1 MSRAPARHRSD
12 APGFPEEDP
21 DRLAP
26 RTRAATIGTAHSNL
40 QNDAA
45 EFIHEAQEA
54 LWMVDDGPAKG
65 QGQRKRRHERE
76 SCINNVK
83 LTLNCTKDYSS
94 YSSRHVDNS
103 TYTKRPKEKFKRGS
117 LENVSSDPWGEFDGQ
132 SSLRRTRSW
141 AVSGENIF
149 SGSDFPGSGTRNKQ
163 RRSQLIP
170 RAKLINRTSVRENR
184 YKGKSADNLESAGR
198 SRRPQPSI
206 SPPDYSPPQP
216 NFIEQHRQNRNLE
229 HDIYAYAS
237 LQNIPETTKHD
248 SLDSNY
254 NNKTSANSIYR
265 VSYEDL
271 PELSLPNYYPDSK
284 YDTDN
289 TDNFSVVEVDNVSS
303 ISLDNLSKTKFPS
316 FDNLKFK
323 WESVDQHESISYDEN
338 IVLTANKSLYDSTES
353 KPKTIRRPTPY
364 HESHSFGT
372 INPNSLPSHSE
383 HSDEERADGEDTSGE
398 YIETDTNLDEI
409 NLNNEDIA
417 KVIEVNIESDEN
429 SVCNSNIETS
439 TLCEGSET
447 VKESE
452 QEPEHKTTSS
462 IGEQEE
468 SRTSDTP
475 IKTLIEVSAGEES
488 TREKTENSEQYKTV
502 VSVDTRPSK
511 QDRTEE
517 EAKCKHT
524 RKETKHHS
532 HNYLRE
538 FLETQKGSRKPLQN
552 FIAKKFS
559 NLSRRNSKD
568 TSNLTENQFYS
579 LPDIT
584 ASKNLRKCEK
594 IDRKLRKCEKSNQF
608 LTSRETA
615 IENRF
620 IVNIGRHFDIT
631 ANSSIPVDFEVKI
644 AKVPKKNKKQ
654 SGGKSKSDEQLI
666 AAVKSLKET
675 LHGSQINLD
684 ENHNVSKP
692 EIVSITTKPTEG
704 NTEMANCKDEC
715 KELKERLGT
724 MRSYWDKMTGNQSK
738 DEGEKDIS
746 TCKIIDLHTKVED
759 VKKIFEQAE
768 EKHEDKPSSK
778 VQLTKQLFE
787 PKPAPEKVEKI
798 SPLIKETCSYF
809 ENNANTFFDN
819 DRQFESLCPSAME
832 IIDKDAKPEKA
843 QPQKDTK
850 PTNKPAAK
858 PRSKKTVCKTKSIC
872 APPEFDHVRYKVVKS
887 DLFQKKIFAKC
898 EKESQFDGLMQYLQ
912 DYSFQEL
919 LIDNNIVIIE
929 PIRSKVH
936 YEPSNTKTIKN
947 VTPLLHKR
955 EDEDEDNKSG
965 LNRHFFYHPIRVN
978 REVNDDELPNPDT
991 VRQVRELFEGGLK
1004 SSKSIEDLDNAEDKY
1019 VPNNTD
1025 PDKDRCSATD
1035 SNSHPSNM
1043 SDFGSQENLYDSIDN
1058 EIYCEYVSEDIL
1070 EKIREHGTT
1079 ITYYGGRVVDRKS
1092 GQPVL
1097 TKAIM
1102 EEIRN
1107 NEKRCKD
1114 CNNCRKNGMEKSVES
1129 KNMEE
1134 YVGVKFRILKS
1145 NSCSSRLELVGTED
1159 IQETRKK
1166 FITKHKRVSKKK
1178 MERSKETIEEV
1189 SSEKEKYTEKER
1201 TKDRKTCDKN
1211 AINESIKKQ
1220 SREEN
1225 QPKIIGEERKVQEN
1239 KYVQW
1244 GETKKETSFANI
1256 QFSDKNSNKIFDY
1269 HNYDK
1274 IKTRTKR
1281 IDDMEFEPYEVA

>member
-1 MSRAPARHRSD
+1 M
-12 APGFPEEDP
+12 
-21 DRLAP
+21 
-26 RTRAATIGTAHSNL
+26 ATSG
-40 QNDAA
+40 
-45 EFIHEAQEA
+45 
-54 LWMVDDGPAKG
+54 
-65 QGQRKRRHERE
+65 
-76 SCINNVK
+76 
-83 LTLNCTKDYSS
+83 
-94 YSSRHVDNS
+94 
-103 TYTKRPKEKFKRGS
+103 RP
-117 LENVSSDPWGEFDGQ
+117 
-132 SSLRRTRSW
+132 
-141 AVSGENIF
+141 
-149 SGSDFPGSGTRNKQ
+149 
-163 RRSQLIP
+163 
-170 RAKLINRTSVRENR
+170 
-184 YKGKSADNLESAGR
+184 
-198 SRRPQPSI
+198 RRPQPNI
-206 SPPDYSPPQP
+206 SPPDYSPPPQP
-216 NFIEQHRQNRNLE
+216 NCTGRHRHDRNPD
-229 HDIYAYAS
+229 HDIYSYAS
-237 LQNIPETTKHD
+237 LQNIPETARHNSFD
-248 SLDSNY
+248 SKYKRTSSN
-254 NNKTSANSIYR
+254 SLYR

-289 TDNFSVVEVDNVSS
+289 TDNFSAVDNISS

-316 FDNLKFK
+316 FDNLDYK
-323 WESVDQHESISYDEN
+323 WESGEQHESISYDEN
-338 IVLTANKSLYDSTES
+338 IVLTANKTLYDSPEN

-364 HESHSFGT
+364 HESHLYGT
-372 INPNSLPSHSE
+372 VNPNSLPSHSE
-383 HSDEERADGEDTSGE
+383 HSEEEKDDEEEDQTSVE
-398 YIETDTNLDEI
+398 YVETDTNLDEI

-417 KVIEVNIESDEN
+417 KVIEVNIASEEN
-429 SVCNSNIETS
+429 SVYNSNVENNPLYES
-439 TLCEGSET
+439 TAE
-447 VKESE
+447 VKEAE
-452 QEPEHKTTSS
+452 QEEGDKRSSS
-462 IGEQEE
+462 IGEAEE
-468 SRTSDTP
+468 RKSVDSP
-475 IKTLIEVSAGEES
+475 IKTLIEVAGGEES
-488 TREKTENSEQYKTV
+488 AIEKTDKSEQYKTV
-502 VSVDTRPSK
+502 VSVDTRPRE
-511 QDRTEE
+511 QVRIEE
-517 EAKCKHT
+517 ESKCKHV
-524 RKETKHHS
+524 RKESKHHS

-568 TSNLTENQFYS
+568 ISNLAENQFYS

-594 IDRKLRKCEKSNQF
+594 IDRKLRRCERRSKEAS
-608 LTSRETA
+608 

-631 ANSSIPVDFEVKI
+631 ANSTIPVDFEVKI
-644 AKVPKKNKKQ
+644 AKVPKKGKKQ
-654 SGGKSKSDEQLI
+654 SGNKFKSDEQLI

-684 ENHNVSKP
+684 ENHNISKP
-692 EIVSITTKPTEG
+692 EIVSVTTKPTEER
-704 NTEMANCKDEC
+704 NEMANSKEEC
-715 KELKERLGT
+715 SREFKEKLGT
-724 MRSYWDKMTGNQSK
+724 MRNYWDKMVGNSGK
-738 DEGEKDIS
+738 DEEEKEVS
-746 TCKIIDLHTKVED
+746 PCKIIDLRTKVED
-759 VKKIFEQAE
+759 VKKIFEQSDEKPE
-768 EKHEDKPSSK
+768 EKPPSK

-787 PKPAPEKVEKI
+787 PKPVTEKFEKI
-798 SPLIKETCSYF
+798 SPLIRETCSYF

-832 IIDKDAKPEKA
+832 IIDKDAKTEKA
-843 QPQKDTK
+843 KTQNDAKSPS
-850 PTNKPAAK
+850 NKPAAK
-858 PRSKKTVCKTKSIC
+858 PRTKKSANKTKSVRD
-872 APPEFDHVRYKVVKS
+872 PPEFDHVRYKVVKS

-947 VTPLLHKR
+947 VTPLLHKQ
-955 EDEDEDNKSG
+955 EEEENKPG

-1004 SSKSIEDLDNAEDKY
+1004 VSKSIEDLENAEDKY
-1019 VPNNTD
+1019 ASNTTD

-1079 ITYYGGRVVDRKS
+1079 VTYYGGRIVDRQS

-1107 NEKRCKD
+1107 NEKKCRD
-1114 CNNCRKNGMEKSVES
+1114 CSNCRKNGVEQS
-1129 KNMEE
+1129 EEAQTKEE

-1145 NSCSSRLELVGTED
+1145 NSCSSRLELVGTDD

-1166 FITKHKRVSKKK
+1166 FIAQHKKISKRRMEKTKES
-1178 MERSKETIEEV
+1178 IEEV
-1189 SSEKEKYTEKER
+1189 NLERERDNEKDKNQS
-1201 TKDRKTCDKN
+1201 RKPGDKN

-1225 QPKIIGEERKVQEN
+1225 QNQPKIIGEERKVAEN

-1244 GETKKETSFANI
+1244 GELKKETTFANI
-1256 QFSDKNSNKIFDY
+1256 QFNDKNSNKIYDY

-1274 IKTRTKR
+1274 IKRKTKR

>member
-1 MSRAPARHRSD
+1 
-12 APGFPEEDP
+12 
-21 DRLAP
+21 
-26 RTRAATIGTAHSNL
+26 
-40 QNDAA
+40 
-45 EFIHEAQEA
+45 
-54 LWMVDDGPAKG
+54 MVTSG
-65 QGQRKRRHERE
+65 
-76 SCINNVK
+76 
-83 LTLNCTKDYSS
+83 
-94 YSSRHVDNS
+94 
-103 TYTKRPKEKFKRGS
+103 RP
-117 LENVSSDPWGEFDGQ
+117 
-132 SSLRRTRSW
+132 
-141 AVSGENIF
+141 
-149 SGSDFPGSGTRNKQ
+149 
-163 RRSQLIP
+163 
-170 RAKLINRTSVRENR
+170 
-184 YKGKSADNLESAGR
+184 
-198 SRRPQPSI
+198 RRPQPNI

-216 NFIEQHRQNRNLE
+216 NFIEQHRRNRNSE
-229 HDIYAYAS
+229 HDIYSYAS
-237 LQNIPETTKHD
+237 LQNIPETTRHNSFD
-248 SLDSNY
+248 SKY
-254 NNKTSANSIYR
+254 NRTSTNSLYR
-265 VSYEDL
+265 VSYEEL

-289 TDNFSVVEVDNVSS
+289 TDNFSVVDNISS

-316 FDNLKFK
+316 FDNLDLK
-323 WESVDQHESISYDEN
+323 WESGEQQESISYDEN
-338 IVLTANKSLYDSTES
+338 IVLAANKSLYES
-353 KPKTIRRPTPY
+353 AENKPKTIRRPTPY
-364 HESHSFGT
+364 HESHGYGT
-372 INPNSLPSHSE
+372 VNPNSLPSHSE
-383 HSDEERADGEDTSGE
+383 HSDEEKADEEHTSVE

-417 KVIEVNIESDEN
+417 KVIEVNIASEES
-429 SVCNSNIETS
+429 SVCNSNIENNPLYEPS
-439 TLCEGSET
+439 VD
-447 VKESE
+447 VKNP
-452 QEPEHKTTSS
+452 EPEEIDKTTSIS
-462 IGEQEE
+462 EAEE
-468 SRTSDTP
+468 SKSVDNP
-475 IKTLIEVSAGEES
+475 IKTLIEVTANKEVARES
-488 TREKTENSEQYKTV
+488 DQYKTV
-502 VSVDTRPSK
+502 VTVDTTPGE
-511 QDRTEE
+511 QEHLQEE
-517 EAKCKHT
+517 SKCKHAK
-524 RKETKHHS
+524 KESKHHS

-568 TSNLTENQFYS
+568 TSNLEENQFYS

-584 ASKNLRKCEK
+584 ASNNLRKCEK
-594 IDRKLRKCEKSNQF
+594 IDRKLRKCEKANQI
-608 LTSRETA
+608 LKSRGAA

-631 ANSSIPVDFEVKI
+631 ANSTIPVDFEVKI
-644 AKVPKKNKKQ
+644 AKVPKKSKKQ
-654 SGGKSKSDEQLI
+654 SGSKSKSDEQLI

-675 LHGSQINLD
+675 LHGSQISLD
-684 ENHNVSKP
+684 ENHNISKP
-692 EIVSITTKPTEG
+692 EIVSVTTKSSEER
-704 NTEMANCKDEC
+704 NEMANSKEC
-715 KELKERLGT
+715 SKELREKLGT
-724 MRSYWDKMTGNQSK
+724 MRNYWDKMVGNSGR
-738 DEGEKDIS
+738 DEEEKEAS

-759 VKKIFEQAE
+759 VKKIFEQNDEKPE
-768 EKHEDKPSSK
+768 EKPPSK

-787 PKPAPEKVEKI
+787 PKPVPEKVEKI

-809 ENNANTFFDN
+809 ENNAHTFFDN

-832 IIDKDAKPEKA
+832 IIDKDAKTEKA
-843 QPQKDTK
+843 QRGDNSKSSS
-850 PTNKPAAK
+850 NKPAAK
-858 PRSKKTVCKTKSIC
+858 PRTKKSACKTKSIRD
-872 APPEFDHVRYKVVKS
+872 PPEFDHVRYKVVKS

-947 VTPLLHKR
+947 VTPLLHKQEE
-955 EDEDEDNKSG
+955 EDKPG

-1004 SSKSIEDLDNAEDKY
+1004 RSKSTEDLENAEDKY
-1019 VPNNTD
+1019 VPNSTD

-1043 SDFGSQENLYDSIDN
+1043 SDFDSQENLYDSIDN
-1058 EIYCEYVSEDIL
+1058 EIYCEYISEDIL

-1079 ITYYGGRVVDRKS
+1079 VTYYGGRIVNRKA

-1097 TKAIM
+1097 TRAIM

-1114 CNNCRKNGMEKSVES
+1114 CSNCKRNDMEKSEES
-1129 KNMEE
+1129 NEKEE

-1145 NSCSSRLELVGTED
+1145 NSCSSRLELVGTEN
-1159 IQETRKK
+1159 IQETKKK
-1166 FITKHKRVSKKK
+1166 FIAQHKKISKRRTEKN
-1178 MERSKETIEEV
+1178 KESIEEV
-1189 SSEKEKYTEKER
+1189 NLEKDNE
-1201 TKDRKTCDKN
+1201 KDRMKNRKPCDKN

-1225 QPKIIGEERKVQEN
+1225 QNQPKIIGEERKVPEN

-1244 GETKKETSFANI
+1244 AELKNETTFTNI
-1256 QFSDKNSNKIFDY
+1256 QFNDKNSNKIYDY

-1274 IKTRTKR
+1274 VKTRTKR